1 MKARDKC
8 LHPTIYLT
16 IEAKSDKIC
25 VSVTINT
32 AVAKPS
38 PVNGS
43 LNNADSLCIVEEH
56 EAAETDCI
64 TVVHIDDLASNVEK
78 QDPSNLSIAVV
89 HIDDPSCSNELHLI

>member
-1 MKARDKC
+1 MKAGDKS

-32 AVAKPS
+32 AGAKPS

-43 LNNADSLCIVEEH
+43 LKMLNRIHPIS
-56 EAAETDCI
+56 
-64 TVVHIDDLASNVEK
+64 
-78 QDPSNLSIAVV
+78 PSQLYISMIQHAVT
-89 HIDDPSCSNELHLI
+89 